1 MGDIGREYEIVRFEP
16 MPEEAPV
23 PIEAPVEAPAEPVEV
38 PA

>member
-1 MGDIGREYEIVRFEP
+1 MGDIGKEHEIVRFEP

-23 PIEAPVEAPAEPVEV
+23 EAPVEAPSEPVEV